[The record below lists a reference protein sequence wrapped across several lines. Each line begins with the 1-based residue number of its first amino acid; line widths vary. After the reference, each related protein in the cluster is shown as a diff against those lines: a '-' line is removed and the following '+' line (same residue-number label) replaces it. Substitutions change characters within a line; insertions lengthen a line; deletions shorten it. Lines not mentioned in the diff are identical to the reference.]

1 LASGPGP
8 GGPASGGP
16 ASGGP
21 GPAGTLSS
29 GPAAGDDAFGA
40 DLYGRLPGHGN
51 LVFSPASIATALRL
65 VLLGARGETAAQIAA
80 AVHLATPDGA
90 ALSHGEPPGRQA
102 AQELRAVSAL
112 LGDLAAGDLTLRA
125 PNAMW
130 VQSGLPL
137 EPGFTAAVAAAAAV
151 TVRDADFRR
160 AAEQARQEIN
170 QFIAEQTAG
179 RISDLLSPGV
189 VSATTSLVL
198 ASAVYLKA
206 AWAHPFPAGATQD
219 AVFNLDPGQ
228 LNRNLDPGQ
237 PNRGPRDSDTQVT
250 VPTMRVRARLRYL
263 RADGYQA
270 VELPYAGARL
280 GMVIVLPDPESGPS
294 PGPGPGDPAGAG
306 PGGLLAAGAILGAG
320 LGGLRTGLTPR
331 QVSLALPRF
340 RVTSGFA
347 LRPVLAA
354 LGMPLAFTNEADF
367 SGITTG
373 QRLRIDEVVH
383 QAYIDV
389 NEAGTE
395 AAAATAVVITAS
407 ARLMDPEP
415 PVEMTVDRPF
425 LFALTGLRSGL
436 PLFLGRVTD
445 PTAG

>member
-1 LASGPGP
+1 MSG
-8 GGPASGGP
+8 
-16 ASGGP
+16 
-21 GPAGTLSS
+21 
-29 GPAAGDDAFGA
+29 DEAFGA
-40 DLYGRLPGHGN
+40 DLYGRLPGQGN

-80 AVHLATPDGA
+80 ALHLDIPDGA
-90 ALSHGEPPGRQA
+90 APARQA
-102 AQELRAVSAL
+102 ARELQAVSAIL
-112 LGDLAAGDLTLRA
+112 SDLAAGDLTLRA

-137 EPGFTAAVAAAAAV
+137 EPSFTAAVAAAAAV
-151 TVRDADFRR
+151 AVRDADFRQ

-179 RISDLLSPGV
+179 KISDLLGPGV
-189 VSATTSLVL
+189 VSAATSLVL

-206 AWAHPFPAGATQD
+206 AWAHPFPAGATRD
-219 AVFNLDPGQ
+219 AVFYLDSGQ
-228 LNRNLDPGQ
+228 PDPGQ
-237 PNRGPRDSDTQVT
+237 PSPGQPSPGQPRPGTQVT
-250 VPTMRVRARLRYL
+250 VPTMRLRARLRYL
-263 RADGYQA
+263 RGDGYQA
-270 VELPYAGARL
+270 VELPYVGARL
-280 GMVIVLPDPESGPS
+280 GIVIVLPDPA
-294 PGPGPGDPAGAG
+294 PGPGSGDPPNAG
-306 PGGLLAAGAILGAG
+306 PVGLLARLA
-320 LGGLRTGLTPR
+320 PR

-340 RVTSGFA
+340 KVTSRFA

-354 LGMPLAFTNEADF
+354 LGMPLAFTDEADF
-367 SGITTG
+367 SGITVA

-395 AAAATAVVITAS
+395 AAAATAVVMTAA
-407 ARLMDPEP
+407 ARFVRPEP
-415 PVEMTVDRPF
+415 PVEMIVDRPF
-425 LFALTGLRSGL
+425 RFAITDLRSGL

>member
-1 LASGPGP
+1 MSG
-8 GGPASGGP
+8 
-16 ASGGP
+16 
-21 GPAGTLSS
+21 
-29 GPAAGDDAFGA
+29 DEAFGA
-40 DLYGRLPGHGN
+40 DLYGRLPGQGN

-80 AVHLATPDGA
+80 ALHLDIPDGA
-90 ALSHGEPPGRQA
+90 APARQA
-102 AQELRAVSAL
+102 AQELQAVSAIL
-112 LGDLAAGDLTLRA
+112 SDLAAGDLTLRA

-151 TVRDADFRR
+151 AVRDADFRQ

-170 QFIAEQTAG
+170 QFIAEQTVG
-179 RISDLLSPGV
+179 KIRNLLSPGV
-189 VSATTSLVL
+189 VSAATSLVL

-206 AWAHPFPAGATQD
+206 AWAHPFPAGATHD
-219 AVFNLDPGQ
+219 AVFYLD
-228 LNRNLDPGQ
+228 LGQ
-237 PNRGPRDSDTQVT
+237 PGPGPQVT
-250 VPTMRVRARLRYL
+250 VPTMRLRARLRYL
-263 RADGYQA
+263 RGDGYQA

-280 GMVIVLPDPESGPS
+280 GMVILLPDPASGPGS
-294 PGPGPGDPAGAG
+294 GDPADTGPGHLLAGGVVRDAG
-306 PGGLLAAGAILGAG
+306 PGGLLARLA
-320 LGGLRTGLTPR
+320 PR

-340 RVTSGFA
+340 TVTSGFA

-354 LGMPLAFTNEADF
+354 LGMPLAFTDEADF
-367 SGITTG
+367 SGITVA
-373 QRLRIDEVVH
+373 QRLHIDEVVH

-395 AAAATAVVITAS
+395 AAAATAVVMTAA
-407 ARLMDPEP
+407 ARFVRPEP
-415 PVEMTVDRPF
+415 PVEMIVDRPF
-425 LFALTGLRSGL
+425 RFALTDLRSGL

>member
-1 LASGPGP
+1 MSG
-8 GGPASGGP
+8 
-16 ASGGP
+16 
-21 GPAGTLSS
+21 
-29 GPAAGDDAFGA
+29 DEAFGA
-40 DLYGRLPGHGN
+40 DLYGRLPGQGN

-80 AVHLATPDGA
+80 ALHLDIPDGA
-90 ALSHGEPPGRQA
+90 PPARQA
-102 AQELRAVSAL
+102 AQELQAVSAIL
-112 LGDLAAGDLTLRA
+112 SDLAAGDLTLRA

-151 TVRDADFRR
+151 AVRDADFRQ

-179 RISDLLSPGV
+179 KISDLLGPGV
-189 VSATTSLVL
+189 VSAATSLVL

-206 AWAHPFPAGATQD
+206 AWAHPFPAGATHD
-219 AVFNLDPGQ
+219 AVFY
-228 LNRNLDPGQ
+228 LDPGQ
-237 PNRGPRDSDTQVT
+237 PDAGQPGSGRPDPGQPDPHQPGPGTQVT
-250 VPTMRVRARLRYL
+250 VPTMRLRARLRYL
-263 RADGYQA
+263 RGDGYQA

-280 GMVIVLPDPESGPS
+280 GMVILLPDPASGPGS
-294 PGPGPGDPAGAG
+294 GDPADTGPGHLLAGGVVPDAG
-306 PGGLLAAGAILGAG
+306 PGGLLARLA
-320 LGGLRTGLTPR
+320 PR

-340 RVTSGFA
+340 KVTSGFA

-354 LGMPLAFTNEADF
+354 LGMPLAFTDEADF
-367 SGITTG
+367 SGITAA

-395 AAAATAVVITAS
+395 AAAATAVVMTAA
-407 ARLMDPEP
+407 ARFARPDP
-415 PVEMTVDRPF
+415 PVEMIVDRPF
-425 LFALTGLRSGL
+425 RFAITDLRSGL
-436 PLFLGRVTD
+436 PLFLGRVSD
-445 PTAG
+445 PAAG

>member
-1 LASGPGP
+1 M
-8 GGPASGGP
+8 SGGP
-16 ASGGP
+16 VSGGP
-21 GPAGTLSS
+21 GSGGTPSH
-29 GPAAGDDAFGA
+29 GPASSDDAFGA
-40 DLYGRLPGHGN
+40 DLYGRLPSRGN

-65 VLLGARGETAAQIAA
+65 VLLGARSETAAQIAA
-80 AVHLATPDGA
+80 VLHLATPDGA
-90 ALSHGEPPGRQA
+90 ALSDQKPPGLQA
-102 AQELRAVSAL
+102 AQALTAFSAL
-112 LGDLAAGDLTLRA
+112 LSDLAAGDLTLRA

-137 EPGFTAAVAAAAAV
+137 EPGFTAAVAEATAV
-151 TVRDADFRR
+151 TVHDADFRR
-160 AAEQARQEIN
+160 AAEQARREIN
-170 QFIAEQTAG
+170 QFIREQTAG
-179 RISDLLSPGV
+179 KISDLLSPGV

-219 AVFNLDPGQ
+219 AAFYLDPGQ
-228 LNRNLDPGQ
+228 RDPGR
-237 PNRGPRDSDTQVT
+237 PDPATQVT

-270 VELPYAGARL
+270 VELPYAGTRL
-280 GMVIVLPDPESGPS
+280 GLVIVLPDPS
-294 PGPGPGDPAGAG
+294 PGPGSGDPAYAG
-306 PGGLLAAGAILGAG
+306 PGGLLAGGVAPGAG
-320 LGGLRTGLTPR
+320 PGGLRAGLAPR

-354 LGMPLAFTNEADF
+354 LGMPLAFTDEADF
-367 SGITTG
+367 SGITTA

-395 AAAATAVVITAS
+395 AAAATAVVMTAS

-415 PVEMTVDRPF
+415 PVEMIVDRPF
-425 LFALTGLRSGL
+425 LFALTDLRSGL

-445 PTAG
+445 PIAG

>member
-1 LASGPGP
+1 VSG
-8 GGPASGGP
+8 GGPVTGRPAPGAPVSG
-16 ASGGP
+16 
-21 GPAGTLSS
+21 
-29 GPAAGDDAFGA
+29 DEAFAA
-40 DLYGRLPGHGN
+40 DLYGRLPGQGN

-80 AVHLATPDGA
+80 ALHLTIPDGA
-90 ALSHGEPPGRQA
+90 APALQA
-102 AQELRAVSAL
+102 AHQLQAVSASL
-112 LGDLAAGDLTLRA
+112 RDLAAGDLTLRA

-151 TVRDADFRR
+151 AVRDADFRG

-179 RISDLLSPGV
+179 KIAGLLSPGV
-189 VSATTSLVL
+189 VSAATSMVL

-219 AVFNLDPGQ
+219 AVFYLGPGQPDPGQ
-228 LNRNLDPGQ
+228 SHPG
-237 PNRGPRDSDTQVT
+237 TQVT
-250 VPTMRVRARLRYL
+250 VPTMRLRARLPYL
-263 RADGYQA
+263 RGDGYQA
-270 VELPYAGARL
+270 VQLPYSGSRL
-280 GMVIVLPDPESGPS
+280 GMAIVLPDSASGPDS
-294 PGPGPGDPAGAG
+294 GAPAATGPGSVPA
-306 PGGLLAAGAILGAG
+306 
-320 LGGLRTGLTPR
+320 GLTPR
-331 QVSLALPRF
+331 QVILALPRF
-340 RVTSGFA
+340 KVTSGFA

-354 LGMPLAFTNEADF
+354 LGMPLAFTDDADF
-367 SGITTG
+367 SGITTA

-395 AAAATAVVITAS
+395 AAAATAVVITAA
-407 ARLMDPEP
+407 ARLARPDP
-415 PVEMTVDRPF
+415 PVEMIVDRPF
-425 LFALTGLRSGL
+425 RFAITDLRSGL

>member
-1 LASGPGP
+1 VSGRPAPGVP
-8 GGPASGGP
+8 VSG
-16 ASGGP
+16 
-21 GPAGTLSS
+21 
-29 GPAAGDDAFGA
+29 DEAFGA
-40 DLYGRLPGHGN
+40 DLYGRLPGQGN

-80 AVHLATPDGA
+80 ALHLAISDVAEP
-90 ALSHGEPPGRQA
+90 ALEA
-102 AQELRAVSAL
+102 AQELRAVSASL
-112 LGDLAAGDLTLRA
+112 ADLAAGDLTLRA

-137 EPGFTAAVAAAAAV
+137 EPGFSTAVAAAAAV
-151 TVRDADFRR
+151 AVRDADFRR

-170 QFIAEQTAG
+170 QFITEQTAG
-179 RISDLLSPGV
+179 KISDLLSPGV
-189 VSATTSLVL
+189 VSAATRLVL

-219 AVFNLDPGQ
+219 AAFYLNPGHP
-228 LNRNLDPGQ
+228 DG
-237 PNRGPRDSDTQVT
+237 GTQVT

-263 RADGYQA
+263 RGDGYQA

-280 GMVIVLPDPESGPS
+280 GMMIVLPDPA
-294 PGPGPGDPAGAG
+294 PGPGSRGPADSGANAG
-306 PGGLLAAGAILGAG
+306 PVFPGPRAG
-320 LGGLRTGLTPR
+320 LAPR

-340 RVTSGFA
+340 KVTSHFA
-347 LRPVLAA
+347 LSPVLAA
-354 LGMPLAFTNEADF
+354 LGMPLAFTDEADF
-367 SGITTG
+367 SGITAA

-395 AAAATAVVITAS
+395 AAAATAVVMTAS
-407 ARLMDPEP
+407 ARLMAPEP
-415 PVEMTVDRPF
+415 PVEMIVDRPF
-425 LFALTGLRSGL
+425 RFALTDLRSGL

-445 PTAG
+445 PAPG

>member
-1 LASGPGP
+1 MPGGPESGRPVSGSPAP
-8 GGPASGGP
+8 GGPAAGAPEYGGTP
-16 ASGGP
+16 
-21 GPAGTLSS
+21 SS
-29 GPAAGDDAFGA
+29 DPAAGDDAFGA
-40 DLYGRLPGHGN
+40 DLYRRLPGHGN

-80 AVHLATPDGA
+80 TLHLASRDGA
-90 ALSHGEPPGRQA
+90 ALSQQNPPGLQA
-102 AQELRAVSAL
+102 AQDLQAVSAIIS
-112 LGDLAAGDLTLRA
+112 DLAAGHLTLRA

-137 EPGFTAAVAAAAAV
+137 EPGFTAAVAGAAAV

-170 QFIAEQTAG
+170 QFIADQTAG

-206 AWAHPFPAGATQD
+206 AWAHPFPASATQD
-219 AVFNLDPGQ
+219 AAFYLDPGG
-228 LNRNLDPGQ
+228 RNPGRPDPG
-237 PNRGPRDSDTQVT
+237 TQVT

-270 VELPYAGARL
+270 VELPYAGGRL
-280 GMVIVLPDPESGPS
+280 GMVIVLPDPS
-294 PGPGPGDPAGAG
+294 PGAGSGDPADAESADAG
-306 PGGLLAAGAILGAG
+306 PGGLLAGVARGAG
-320 LGGLRTGLTPR
+320 LRAGLASR

-340 RVTSGFA
+340 RVTSGFT

-354 LGMPLAFTNEADF
+354 LGMPLAFTGGADF
-367 SGITTG
+367 SGITTA

-389 NEAGTE
+389 SEAGTE
-395 AAAATAVVITAS
+395 AAAATAVVMTAS
-407 ARLMDPEP
+407 ARLMDPGP
-415 PVEMTVDRPF
+415 PVEMIVDRPF
-425 LFALTGLRSGL
+425 LFALTDLRSGL
-436 PLFLGRVTD
+436 PQFLGRVTD

>member
-1 LASGPGP
+1 
-8 GGPASGGP
+8 
-16 ASGGP
+16 
-21 GPAGTLSS
+21 
-29 GPAAGDDAFGA
+29 
-40 DLYGRLPGHGN
+40 
-51 LVFSPASIATALRL
+51 
-65 VLLGARGETAAQIAA
+65 
-80 AVHLATPDGA
+80 
-90 ALSHGEPPGRQA
+90 
-102 AQELRAVSAL
+102 
-112 LGDLAAGDLTLRA
+112 
-125 PNAMW
+125 MW

-179 RISDLLSPGV
+179 KISDLLGPGV

-219 AVFNLDPGQ
+219 AAFYLDPGQ
-228 LNRNLDPGQ
+228 SGLRASPDPG
-237 PNRGPRDSDTQVT
+237 TQVT
-250 VPTMRVRARLRYL
+250 VPTMRLRARLRYL
-263 RADGYQA
+263 RGDGYQA

-280 GMVIVLPDPESGPS
+280 GMVIVLPDPASGPGS
-294 PGPGPGDPAGAG
+294 GDPVRRRRRA
-306 PGGLLAAGAILGAG
+306 GLLAGGVARGAG
-320 LGGLRTGLTPR
+320 LGGLRAGLAPR

-354 LGMPLAFTNEADF
+354 LGMPLAFTDEADF
-367 SGITTG
+367 SGITTA

-395 AAAATAVVITAS
+395 AAAATAVVMTAS
-407 ARLMDPEP
+407 ARLDEARTAGGDDRGP
-415 PVEMTVDRPF
+415 PVPVRDHRP
-425 LFALTGLRSGL
+425 AQRAAAVPRPGHRPHRGLTRPAPGSSRRGRPATGAGRRLCWLRHWGYATRRAAPCL
-436 PLFLGRVTD
+436 AQRP
-445 PTAG
+445 

>member
-1 LASGPGP
+1 MSG
-8 GGPASGGP
+8 
-16 ASGGP
+16 
-21 GPAGTLSS
+21 
-29 GPAAGDDAFGA
+29 DEAFGA
-40 DLYGRLPGHGN
+40 DLYGRLPGQGN

-80 AVHLATPDGA
+80 ALHLDIPDGA
-90 ALSHGEPPGRQA
+90 APARQA
-102 AQELRAVSAL
+102 AQELQAVSAIL
-112 LGDLAAGDLTLRA
+112 SDLAAGDLTLRA

-151 TVRDADFRR
+151 AVRDADFRQ

-179 RISDLLSPGV
+179 KISDLLGPGV
-189 VSATTSLVL
+189 VSAATSLIL

-206 AWAHPFPAGATQD
+206 AWAHPFPAGATHD
-219 AVFNLDPGQ
+219 AVFY
-228 LNRNLDPGQ
+228 LDPGQ
-237 PNRGPRDSDTQVT
+237 PGSASLAGQPGPGTQVT
-250 VPTMRVRARLRYL
+250 VPTMRLRARLRYL
-263 RADGYQA
+263 RGDGYQA

-280 GMVIVLPDPESGPS
+280 GMVILLPDPASGPGS
-294 PGPGPGDPAGAG
+294 GDPAGTGPGHLLAGGVVPDAG
-306 PGGLLAAGAILGAG
+306 PGGLLARLA
-320 LGGLRTGLTPR
+320 PR

-340 RVTSGFA
+340 KVTSGFA

-354 LGMPLAFTNEADF
+354 LGMPLAFTDEADF
-367 SGITTG
+367 SGITAA

-395 AAAATAVVITAS
+395 AAAATAVVMTAA
-407 ARLMDPEP
+407 ARFARPEP
-415 PVEMTVDRPF
+415 PVEMIVDRPF
-425 LFALTGLRSGL
+425 RFAITDLRSGL
-436 PLFLGRVTD
+436 PLFLGRVSD
-445 PTAG
+445 PAAG

>member
-1 LASGPGP
+1 M
-8 GGPASGGP
+8 SGG
-16 ASGGP
+16 S
-21 GPAGTLSS
+21 LS
-29 GPAAGDDAFGA
+29 ADEALGA

-80 AVHLATPDGA
+80 TLHLAVPDGA
-90 ALSHGEPPGRQA
+90 APAIQA
-102 AQELRAVSAL
+102 AQELQAVSAIL
-112 LGDLAAGDLTLRA
+112 SDLSAGDLTLRA

-137 EPGFTAAVAAAAAV
+137 ESGFTAAVAAAAAV
-151 TVRDADFRR
+151 AVRDADFRR

-179 RISDLLSPGV
+179 KIRDLLGPGV

-219 AVFNLDPGQ
+219 AVFYLGSGQPDPG
-228 LNRNLDPGQ
+228 P
-237 PNRGPRDSDTQVT
+237 QVR
-250 VPTMRVRARLRYL
+250 VPTMRVRARLRYV

-280 GMVIVLPDPESGPS
+280 GMVIVLPDPAPVPGSGAPAGG
-294 PGPGPGDPAGAG
+294 PDGGPDGGPGGPLAGDPAGV
-306 PGGLLAAGAILGAG
+306 G
-320 LGGLRTGLTPR
+320 LGGLRARLASR

-340 RVTSGFA
+340 KVTSGFA

-354 LGMPLAFTNEADF
+354 LGMPLAFTGEADF
-367 SGITTG
+367 SGITTA
-373 QRLRIDEVVH
+373 QRLRIDDVVH

-395 AAAATAVVITAS
+395 AAAATAVVMTAA
-407 ARLMDPEP
+407 ARFMNPEL
-415 PVEMTVDRPF
+415 PVEMIVDRPF
-425 LFALTGLRSGL
+425 RFAITDLRSGL